1 MLDEC
6 NILVVEDEV
15 LIAMDLSF
23 ALEDDGAAI
32 LGPCATIEAALAI
45 CEAADVAVLDVDICG
60 RAVFPVADR
69 LLAAGKPFLFHTA
82 RSDHSELI
90 SRYGLDVTVIVKP
103 ARAETVI
110 QSVARLMGRLH

>member
-1 MLDEC
+1 MLDDC

-32 LGPCATIEAALAI
+32 LGPCATIEAALSI
-45 CEAADVAVLDVDICG
+45 CAVADVAVLDVDICG

-69 LLAAGKPFLFHTA
+69 LQAAGKPFLFHTA
-82 RSDHSELI
+82 RADHSELTA
-90 SRYGLDVTVIVKP
+90 RYGDSVTVITKP
-103 ARAETVI
+103 ARIETVI
-110 QSVARLMGRLH
+110 ESVARLVGRIH

>member
-1 MLDEC
+1 MLDDC

-15 LIAMDLSF
+15 LIAMDLSL

-32 LGPCATIEAALAI
+32 VGPCATIEAALAV

-69 LLAAGKPFLFHTA
+69 LRDVGKPFLFHTA
-82 RSDHSELI
+82 RADHSELVA
-90 SRYGLDVTVIVKP
+90 RYGPDVIVITKP
-103 ARAETVI
+103 ARAEAVI
-110 QSVARLMGRLH
+110 AGIVKLVGKIN

>member
-1 MLDEC
+1 MLDDC

-32 LGPCATIEAALAI
+32 LGPCATIEAALSI
-45 CEAADVAVLDVDICG
+45 CDIADVAVLDVDICG

-82 RSDHSELI
+82 RADHSELLD
-90 SRYGLDVTVIVKP
+90 RYGDGVPVIVKP
-103 ARAETVI
+103 ARVEKVI
-110 QSVARLMGRLH
+110 EAVARLIGRMH